1 MQFSTALDQLQQG
14 NAVTRASW
22 TPGTFVFMQVPSTV
36 PAEIVPK
43 MTSLPPQIKAI
54 FAERIEFGLTSIHY
68 EDFPAIVDPG
78 STIRGYTPS
87 VSDVLAL
94 DWEVYNG

>member
-22 TPGTFVFMQVPSTV
+22 TSGTFVFMQVPSTV

-43 MTSLPPQIKAI
+43 MTSLPPQIKAL
-54 FAERIEFGLTSIHY
+54 FAERIEAGLTSIHY
-68 EDFPAIVDPG
+68 EDELAIVDPG

-94 DWEVYNG
+94 DWEVYIG

>member
-1 MQFSTALDQLQQG
+1 MH
-14 NAVTRASW
+14 
-22 TPGTFVFMQVPSTV
+22 VPSTV
-36 PAEIVPK
+36 PAEIVSK
-43 MTSLPPQIKAI
+43 MTSLPPQIKSI

-68 EDFPAIVDPG
+68 EDQLAIVDPG

-87 VSDVLAL
+87 VSDVVAL

>member
-36 PAEIVPK
+36 PSEIVPK

-68 EDFPAIVDPG
+68 EDQLAIDGQGYNV
-78 STIRGYTPS
+78 RGYNPS